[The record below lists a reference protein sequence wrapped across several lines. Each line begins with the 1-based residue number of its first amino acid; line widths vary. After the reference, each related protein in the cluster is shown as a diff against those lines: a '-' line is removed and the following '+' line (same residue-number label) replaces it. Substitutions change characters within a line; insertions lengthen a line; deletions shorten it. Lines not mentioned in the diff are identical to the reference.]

1 MHKCFWSKWI
11 CLSISLFL
19 PSSLIKDDWKQ
30 DLRLCKNPYAPDAT
44 SLTLFRVDIIIV
56 SIATTCNG
64 TVDYDFR
71 KRINNSRQNPKGI
84 IWFSC
89 TIKDSVSKGIRRKSN
104 RKYSMDAELL
114 WKQVSFLFWQD
125 MKFLISFPEVF
136 VEYWWSQMNHWE
148 QPMRHGMRW
157 DLLG

>member
-1 MHKCFWSKWI
+1 MSNTSLPNEQEMNWTHSQYLWLEQNLRRSQNITLKNLRLMHKCFWSKRI
-11 CLSISLFL
+11 YLSISLSL

-30 DLRLCKNPYAPDAT
+30 DLRLCKNPCAPDAT

-89 TIKDSVSKGIRRKSN
+89 TIKDSVSRGIRRKSN
-104 RKYSMDAELL
+104 RKYSVDTELL
-114 WKQVSFLFWQD
+114 WK
-125 MKFLISFPEVF
+125 
-136 VEYWWSQMNHWE
+136 
-148 QPMRHGMRW
+148 
-157 DLLG
+157 